1 MTQGTP
7 VATVVHVRATSF
19 LLAALGFLLLA
30 IGELPVSWF
39 PAGGSLEFALQ
50 TLGPVLIAVGLI
62 IKSRTFVTRWGASAV
77 IFYVLALLFYAA
89 VWFPYA
95 LNPESLGTVTA
106 THRGFF
112 TQGIG
117 FICAA
122 VATFMVMR
130 SKEARLEH
138 PADSREPHI
147 KATFMQLLLI
157 GLGCLINGFSWTWLA
172 QEDTKMA
179 VFFLPVVGCVIV
191 LIAVI
196 SCRALITAQVGRP
209 AAIFTILGVFMFMLH
224 WALDMLPSWSDPDW
238 HQSMRVAGIAFALG
252 AVACVLAARRSS
264 AAHHSS

>member
-1 MTQGTP
+1 MWQNVHEAKDTP
-7 VATVVHVRATSF
+7 VRHIT
-19 LLAALGFLLLA
+19 LWLAAIGFFMLA
-30 IGELPVSWF
+30 IGEVHVSWF
-39 PAGGSLEFALQ
+39 PAGGSLEFTLQ
-50 TLGPVLIAVGLI
+50 TLGPVLIAVGLLI
-62 IKSRTFVTRWGASAV
+62 QSRTFVTRWGASAV

-95 LNPESLGTVTA
+95 LNPDSLGTVTA
-106 THRGFF
+106 THRGFV

-130 SKEARLEH
+130 RKEARLAQ
-138 PADSREPHI
+138 PTDSREPQI
-147 KATFMQLLLI
+147 KATFIQLLLI

-179 VFFLPVVGCVIV
+179 MFFLPVVGCVIV

-224 WALDMLPSWSDPDW
+224 WALDMLPTWNDPDW
-238 HQSMRVAGIAFALG
+238 HQSMRVAGVAFACG
-252 AVACVLAARRSS
+252 GVACVLAAAHKAK
-264 AAHHSS
+264 AAKLR